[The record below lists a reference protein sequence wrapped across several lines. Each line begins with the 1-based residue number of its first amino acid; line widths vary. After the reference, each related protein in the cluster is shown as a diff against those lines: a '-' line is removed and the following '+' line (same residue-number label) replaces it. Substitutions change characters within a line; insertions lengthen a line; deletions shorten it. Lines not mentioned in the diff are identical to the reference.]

1 MSSVAVGL
9 IVFGSLF
16 CGALLGIVLHS
27 RLPSHHL
34 SEDSKHLVE
43 VGIGIIGT
51 MAALVLGLLVGSATS
66 SYNTQRNEL
75 MDLSAKIILLDRVL
89 ARYGPEAQS
98 SRALLRS
105 TVARAIDRMW
115 PVESSGPAQ
124 LVPATDRGPEVL
136 FDEVERLAPRTD
148 EQRAL
153 KPEASSL
160 LTNLVQTRWLMFTQS
175 SGGGVSLPMLVIMVF
190 WFTLTFVGFGLF
202 APPNTTVIATL
213 LLCAFSVAA
222 AIVLVLDLFT
232 PFQGVV
238 RLSSEPLRLA
248 LAQLGQ

>member
-9 IVFGSLF
+9 IVFACLF
-16 CGALLGIVLHS
+16 CGALLGVALHS

-34 SEDSKHLVE
+34 GEDSKHLVE

-51 MAALVLGLLVGSATS
+51 MAALVLGLLVGTATS

-75 MDLSAKIILLDRVL
+75 MELSAKVILLDRTL
-89 ARYGPEAQS
+89 AHYGPEAQP
-98 SRALLRS
+98 SRAALRS
-105 TVARAIDRMW
+105 SVANAIDRIW
-115 PVESSGPAQ
+115 PVEGSGPAQ
-124 LVPATDRGPEVL
+124 LVPASDSGPEVL
-136 FDEVERLAPRTD
+136 FDEVEKLAPKTD

-153 KPEASSL
+153 KPEAASL
-160 LTNLVQTRWLMFTQS
+160 LTNLAQTRWLMFTQS
-175 SGGGVSLPMLVIMVF
+175 SGGVSLPMLVIMVF